1 MKRFIQQNKFF
12 FALYGIFIIAGG
24 VLVASMERGNEI
36 LYFNS
41 LHTPFLNSFFYYVT
55 KLAEAP
61 LFVLSLVIAIRFS
74 YGKGMILTLNA
85 LLVFAFTGVLKHFVF
100 DSQVR
105 PSVFFEGKAEL
116 HFVQGLEVLRYNS
129 FPSGHTAGAF
139 GFFCMLSL
147 LLKDKRLSIFFF
159 ATALLVGVSRVY
171 LLQHFFRDVYVGSM
185 VGVGVATFFYLTFVR
200 SGFYNSLH
208 WKDKAL
214 LKW

>member
-208 WKDKAL
+208 WRDKAL